1 MNPNPHTNPVKT
13 PLKLIAIL
21 FAVLASFVTPAIA
34 RAPQGRHITGTIR
47 KVDATAKEVEML
59 REDKGTVIKF
69 VWNKQTDFIVAGQFA
84 DPAILTKGARVE
96 VIHHEPFFGSPF
108 VRKVT
113 LLSTSNPNKKTK

>member
-1 MNPNPHTNPVKT
+1 MKT
-13 PLKLIAIL
+13 PLKLITLLSAL
-21 FAVLASFVTPAIA
+21 LANFATPADA
-34 RAPQGRHITGTIR
+34 RSPQGRHITGTIR

-69 VWNKQTDFIVAGQFA
+69 VWNKQTDFIASGQFA